1 MKAENAIYQTSCMP
15 DSVKIAK
22 AKATIK
28 AMKKLQA
35 LRAEFEIPAKDM
47 FRIAYHND
55 PEGNAGVLIDIFSK
69 DNGLN
74 FEGVIEDL
82 EYFIEELKNA

>member
-1 MKAENAIYQTSCMP
+1 MKAENVIYQTSCMP

-22 AKATIK
+22 AKAIIK

-35 LRAEFEIPAKDM
+35 LRAEFKIPAEDM
-47 FRIAYHND
+47 FHIAYHSD
-55 PEGNAGVLIDIFSK
+55 PEGNAGTLIDIFSK

>member
-1 MKAENAIYQTSCMP
+1 MKAENVIYQTSCMP

-22 AKATIK
+22 AKAIIK

-35 LRAEFEIPAKDM
+35 LRAEFEIPAEDM
-47 FRIAYHND
+47 FHIAYHSD
-55 PEGNAGVLIDIFSK
+55 PEGNAGTLIDIFSK

>member
-1 MKAENAIYQTSCMP
+1 MKAENVIYQTSCMP

-22 AKATIK
+22 AKAIIK

-35 LRAEFEIPAKDM
+35 LRAEFKIPAEDM
-47 FRIAYHND
+47 FHIAYHND
-55 PEGNAGVLIDIFSK
+55 PEGNAGTLIDIFSK